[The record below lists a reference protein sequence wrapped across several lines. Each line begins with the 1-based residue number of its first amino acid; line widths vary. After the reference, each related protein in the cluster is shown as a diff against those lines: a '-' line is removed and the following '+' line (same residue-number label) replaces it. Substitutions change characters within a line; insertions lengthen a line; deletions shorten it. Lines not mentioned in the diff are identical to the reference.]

1 MTRPRIGL
9 ENPGEA
15 AAQLPSSSAV
25 EAPTGAQSTQVGSQP
40 ASTAVGTLPE
50 VTPDGRQSAAA
61 RDIQRGVGRLLRT
74 LDMAPLYEMP
84 LANGRRADVVGLDA
98 TGNIWIVEIKSCLI
112 DFRSDTKW
120 PEYRDYCDRL
130 LFAVAPDFPVEVLPE
145 DAGLVL
151 ADRYGG
157 EIVRAAPEHK
167 LAPAR
172 RRALLLSFARLAA
185 MRLASAIDR
194 DPEVFSRVAG

>member
-1 MTRPRIGL
+1 VP
-9 ENPGEA
+9 A
-15 AAQLPSSSAV
+15 AAG
-25 EAPTGAQSTQVGSQP
+25 E
-40 ASTAVGTLPE
+40 LPE
-50 VTPDGRQSAAA
+50 VAPDGRQSAVA
-61 RDIQRGVGRLLRT
+61 RDIQRGVGRLLRA
-74 LDMAPLYEMP
+74 LGMAPLYEMP

-98 TGNIWIVEIKSCLI
+98 SGNIWIVEIKSCLV
-112 DFRSDTKW
+112 DFRSDAKW

-157 EIVRAAPEHK
+157 ELVRAAPEHK
-167 LAPAR
+167 LPGAR

-185 MRLASAIDR
+185 MRLAAAIDR
-194 DPEVFSRVAG
+194 DPEVFSRGGVAV